1 MLKDMSNLQEQAIG
15 LLKLRDWVDLRIG
28 PTGHGLKRKTKIQ
41 VENEGK
47 CVPREGVT
55 QHTD

>member
-1 MLKDMSNLQEQAIG
+1 MSDLQEQAIG